1 MKIVWSPE
9 AEQDRGDIMEY
20 IAEDNPV
27 AAARMDDLFAR
38 AAAKLS
44 DFPYLGHAGK
54 VPGTRELIPHE
65 SYRLVYEV
73 YGESVRVLALVN
85 VARQWPPAPDR

>member
-1 MKIVWSPE
+1 MKVIWSPE
-9 AEQDRGDIMEY
+9 AEQDRSDIMEY

-27 AAARMDDLFAR
+27 AAVRMDELFAS

-73 YGESVRVLALVN
+73 YGETVRVLA
-85 VARQWPPAPDR
+85 VAHTSRQWPPAPEC